1 MDSLIDIFLDDGGEL
16 IMDADNDTIYIELYT
31 QTEGDV
37 RLTLTRAEAIQAYQ
51 ALGQHLL
58 TSAQ

>member
-1 MDSLIDIFLDDGGEL
+1 MDSLIDIFLDGGGEL
-16 IMDADNDTIYIELYT
+16 IMDADSDTIYIELYT